1 MSGRGGKC
9 NGVWVGGLVVVQ
21 YLFFLGGGYLFYK
34 QTSPCMVSL
43 FKGAGGSCVLNFVFL
58 VL

>member
-1 MSGRGGKC
+1 M
-9 NGVWVGGLVVVQ
+9 VVQ

-43 FKGAGGSCVLNFVFL
+43 FKGARGSCVLNFVFL